1 MRIEVIMRFF
11 NRAVILGFIVAIA
24 ALISFNVSA
33 GDPFR
38 KLGRGIV
45 NVGFGAL
52 EIPMKIYDV
61 NRDEGGLAGLTYG
74 LFKGIGFF
82 VAREVIG
89 VVEIAT
95 FPMPLPGATDSKN
108 DIGWGYGSLMDPEWV
123 VGPDHDIYNII
134 YQDFPQN

>member
-1 MRIEVIMRFF
+1 MRFL
-11 NRAVILGFIVAIA
+11 NRAVFLGFVVAVA
-24 ALISFNVSA
+24 TLISFNVSA
-33 GDPFR
+33 SDSGDPFR

-61 NRDEGGLAGLTYG
+61 NKTDGGLAAFTYG
-74 LFKGIGFF
+74 LFKGIGYF

-89 VVEIAT
+89 VVEVVT
-95 FPMPLPGATDSKN
+95 FPMPLPGATDSKR
-108 DIGWGYGSLMDPEWV
+108 DIGWGYGPLMEPEWV